1 MSDGSA
7 VDPPT
12 RSGVPLKDR
21 PVGSE
26 SAPAPA
32 PAPASARRKHCYVA
46 RAGGDLEGLVLQWAQ
61 DTRGWVALVVYVEP
75 REGGDVT
82 IQEWLP
88 GGQLR
93 PA

>member
-26 SAPAPA
+26 SVPA

-46 RAGGDLEGLVLQWAQ
+46 HAGGDLEGLVLQWAQ
-61 DTRGWVALVVYVEP
+61 DARGWVALVVYVEP

>member
-1 MSDGSA
+1 MSDGSP

-26 SAPAPA
+26 SAPAP
-32 PAPASARRKHCYVA
+32 PSPRRKHCYVA